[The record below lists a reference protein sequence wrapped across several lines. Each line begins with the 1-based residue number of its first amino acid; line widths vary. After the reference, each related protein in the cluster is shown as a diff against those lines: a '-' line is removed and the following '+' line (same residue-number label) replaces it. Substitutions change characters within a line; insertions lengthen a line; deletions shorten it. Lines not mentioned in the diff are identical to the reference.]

1 MRRDVLLEYLHGGAV
16 CLEAVYGA
24 ESGQAA
30 GRLTELTE
38 EFAETFDCDGASET
52 RLFSTPGRAELG
64 GSHIDHQFGHG
75 LAASVNLDTIACV
88 TPNPSHVIRIKS
100 RNHRM
105 AVVELDDLTIHPDET
120 GSSMALVRGIAAYFS
135 QLAGGLHGLDV
146 YTTTTVLR
154 GGGLSS
160 SAAFEV
166 LIANIFNHF
175 FCNGELPPV
184 QTAQAAHYAETVYF
198 QKPSGFLDQLAC
210 STGGVIGVDF
220 APLAQN
226 RSPEIQKLSLDLSAL
241 GHALC
246 IIDTKASHAPLVED
260 FAAIPREMQEAARCF
275 GKEALRDVAYEE
287 FLRELPRV
295 RAACG
300 DRAVLRA
307 YHYFQEDLRVQR
319 QIAALRQN
327 DFPEFLRCVRESG
340 RSSFMYLQNA
350 ASYRESRFQ
359 PLGILQA
366 VAEELLD
373 GTGAVRVHGG
383 GFAGTMMAIV
393 PLARLDCFVQR
404 MEAAAGPGTCHV
416 LHFRNTGATLLL
428 S

>member
-1 MRRDVLLEYLHGGAV
+1 MRRDVLLEYLRSGTAN
-16 CLEAVYGA
+16 LEPVYGS
-24 ESGQAA
+24 ESGNAVH
-30 GRLTELTE
+30 RLLELTE
-38 EFAETFDCDGASET
+38 EFAETFGCTSTAET

-64 GSHIDHQFGHG
+64 GSHIDHQLGHG

-88 TPNPSHVIRIKS
+88 TPNSSQVIRIKS

-105 AVVELDDLTIHPDET
+105 AVVNLDELTARPDEI
-120 GSSMALVRGIAAYFS
+120 GSSMALVRGLAAYFS
-135 QLAGGLHGLDV
+135 HIAGGLHGLDV

-166 LIANIFNHF
+166 LTANILNHF
-175 FCNGELPPV
+175 FCNGKLPPMQV
-184 QTAQAAHYAETVYF
+184 AQAAHYAENVYF
-198 QKPSGFLDQLAC
+198 QKPSGVLDQLAC
-210 STGGVIGVDF
+210 ASGGIIGADF
-220 APLAQN
+220 APLSQKQPPQVQN
-226 RSPEIQKLSLDLSAL
+226 LSLDLPAL

-246 IIDTKASHAPLVED
+246 IIDTKASHASLVED
-260 FAAIPREMQEAARCF
+260 FAAIPREMQAAARCF
-275 GKEALRDVAYEE
+275 GKEVLRDVPYEE

-300 DRAVLRA
+300 DRAALRA
-307 YHYFQEDLRVQR
+307 YHYFQEDRRVR
-319 QIAALRQN
+319 QQIDALRRN
-327 DFPEFLRCVRESG
+327 DFPAFLRCVQESG

-350 ASYRESRFQ
+350 ANHRDSRVQ

-373 GTGAVRVHGG
+373 GAGAVRVHGG
-383 GFAGTMMAIV
+383 GFAGTMIAFV
-393 PLARLDCFVQR
+393 PLEQLDRFVR
-404 MEAAAGPGTCHV
+404 GMEAAAGPDTCHI
-416 LHFRNTGATLLL
+416 LHFRSIGSALLL